1 MNPKILHNLTMI
13 PFFLFGTIALIMGI
27 RWLSHPE
34 PWLLDK
40 IANETILN
48 ESFQD
53 LFKREGNDN
62 LSLYLTNIYRF
73 FGLWVSSTGALTL
86 VFTYLTRLGTPLS
99 RTLIQG
105 VYLFLLIG
113 ATYLLY
119 VYIPNSHFKYLAGA
133 FWILYVISFLSGI
146 QLNKFDN

>member
-1 MNPKILHNLTMI
+1 MNPKILHSLTMI
-13 PFFLFGTIALIMGI
+13 PFFLFGIIAMIAGI
-27 RWLSHPE
+27 RWTSHPE

-62 LSLYLTNIYRF
+62 LPLYLTNIYRF

-86 VFTYLTRLGTPLS
+86 IFTSVSYTHLTLPTNRE
-99 RTLIQG
+99 
-105 VYLFLLIG
+105 V
-113 ATYLLY
+113 
-119 VYIPNSHFKYLAGA
+119 
-133 FWILYVISFLSGI
+133 
-146 QLNKFDN
+146 